1 MADSNDQTKPAAS
14 KQLHAAIDRIEDGGM
29 AVLLL
34 GDDEMTQIDL
44 PLAML
49 PQGAVDGD
57 HLTITI
63 SIDKE
68 SRDAAA
74 SRVKELQDKLA
85 RKTNGAQDQKDF
97 KL

>member
-1 MADSNDQTKPAAS
+1 MADSNDQTKREAS

-29 AVLLL
+29 AVVLL
-34 GDDEMTQIDL
+34 GDDEKTQVDL
-44 PLAML
+44 PLALL

-63 SIDKE
+63 TIDKD
-68 SRDAAA
+68 SRAATA
-74 SRVKELQDKLA
+74 DRVKKLQDKLA
-85 RKTNGAQDQKDF
+85 QKGGAQDQKDF